1 MSGITGKRRG
11 PAPKGAVEILVGG
24 YAVLIDEA
32 DLELVSGYSWSVH
45 RHPRTGKV
53 YARSGSGGSNIM
65 MHRLIAQTPEGL
77 DTDHANN
84 DSLDNRRANLRHAT
98 RSQNNANREKHST
111 HAGKPTSSRYKGVTW
126 DREKR
131 RWRAAIRVNGRAK
144 RLGRFVDEIEAARA
158 YDRAA
163 LAQWGDRSRINFPN
177 EAASGSAS

>member
-1 MSGITGKRRG
+1 MSNINPSGRE
-11 PAPKGAVEILVGG
+11 PAPEGAVKIQVGA
-24 YAVLIDEA
+24 YVVLIDEA
-32 DLELVSGYSWSVH
+32 DLELISGYAWRVYP
-45 RHPRTGKV
+45 HPRTGKL
-53 YARSGSGGSNIM
+53 YASSSRGGINIM

-84 DSLDNRRANLRHAT
+84 SSLDNQRANLRYAT

-131 RWRAAIRVNGRAK
+131 RWRAAIRVDRRAK

-163 LAQWGDRSRINFPN
+163 LDQWGDRARVNFPN
-177 EAASGSAS
+177 EVSS